1 MSARAAAAALLAGL
15 ACAAQAQQPSAPFL
29 ESALRAVLREY
40 VDELDEGVLAGRC
53 LDGMQAW
60 LSGRGMRLGP
70 TDAPPM
76 QPVNRV
82 GDLLRR
88 VNLQYSGVDFEKLG
102 DACLKPVADG
112 LDKHSSYL
120 DREGYR
126 EIIGTGPLAGTGLEI
141 AAERGYTKIVSTID
155 GTPASRA
162 DLQRDDLILSVDGTS
177 TLNLPLAEVVKLL
190 RGKAGSTAV
199 LELSRPGAQ
208 GTLRREIVRQFI
220 RIETVRAVPLE
231 GRLLYVRISQFQ
243 SNTYER
249 FLTVL
254 REQNAL
260 VPEGLAGIV
269 LDLRNNSGGLLFSCI
284 ALASAFVPE
293 SAMVVEMRGRT
304 PSNQRKLYARPAD
317 FNGPPRDA
325 SIARLAEP
333 LRSAPLAVVVNRR
346 SAACAE
352 ILAASLQDQK
362 RATLIGEKTFGH
374 GTVQTILPLGNSTA
388 VKLTTARYYRSNG
401 TAMENNPVTPD
412 VVLDLGAGNAPFGGA
427 DDPAMPVARR
437 ALSGR

>member
-1 MSARAAAAALLAGL
+1 M
-15 ACAAQAQQPSAPFL
+15 P
-29 ESALRAVLREY
+29 
-40 VDELDEGVLAGRC
+40 
-53 LDGMQAW
+53 
-60 LSGRGMRLGP
+60 
-70 TDAPPM
+70 
-76 QPVNRV
+76 
-82 GDLLRR
+82 
-88 VNLQYSGVDFEKLG
+88 
-102 DACLKPVADG
+102 
-112 LDKHSSYL
+112 
-120 DREGYR
+120 
-126 EIIGTGPLAGTGLEI
+126 
-141 AAERGYTKIVSTID
+141 
-155 GTPASRA
+155 
-162 DLQRDDLILSVDGTS
+162 
-177 TLNLPLAEVVKLL
+177 
-190 RGKAGSTAV
+190 
-199 LELSRPGAQ
+199 
-208 GTLRREIVRQFI
+208 
-220 RIETVRAVPLE
+220 
-231 GRLLYVRISQFQ
+231 
-243 SNTYER
+243 
-249 FLTVL
+249 
-254 REQNAL
+254 